1 MKMLQAYKSK
11 KYLTRMLLSVSVLMM
26 AVLIFAS
33 LALQYNAER
42 SSVRMQQDSSRKVM
56 NQIQYNV
63 SYMTEVLN
71 NLALSLYLDPN
82 IMPLFTLPSYD
93 EMTVIRSM
101 NSLKQAYLSSSFLH
115 SIVVYNGFDD
125 QLYPVGQ
132 LSANKPDAGMADQ
145 LATLLKREEK
155 LPRMKLIPMNFSGR
169 ERQVDFFSLVVY
181 QNFGAVNNGRE
192 SALVVNI
199 KPEWL
204 YDNLQSVNVFDDPA
218 RSGLFILDADGG
230 VIMSGGGAIPADT
243 GRLGEELVRHA
254 GAVGSEPF
262 GSFTGRLG
270 EDDKQLVTY
279 MKLRDSDWMIV
290 SVQPYEVVLGGIRE
304 MRATSIAVIV
314 VVLLLGVALSFLIA
328 HKLYRPIERLISQ
341 IGLKPGEAQAGE
353 GGPRVGDEL
362 SAVATVYS
370 SMLQKLHWASSEQD
384 KQKRIVKN
392 YHLRTLVANSPS
404 LSRAEFVDNIALNGL
419 QIDPDGPYRLV
430 LIKVD
435 GYADYV
441 RGTTPGQR
449 SLYSFA
455 IANIAEE
462 LMKPGPYRCEIAD
475 MRGDHVAMLV
485 SPAGTGAD
493 TEALTQ
499 LLRGIQEVV
508 GSYYKLSLS
517 MTVSGSCDSHV
528 GITERY
534 GEAIRL
540 SQYKLLLGHRAI
552 ITPEAVGERARQA
565 EYEFPAEAEKKLVE
579 SIRANHPEESERAV
593 DLMLSG
599 LAGCQYDHIVHG
611 ILHLVDLLKS
621 AVRDLNRNR
630 IVSLPVDLGSL
641 SREALEKETME
652 EVRELILG
660 VCREVHDKLSRVDG
674 DKNAA
679 LTDAIK
685 EMIEANYKDSNLS
698 LQGIAAMLH
707 LTPAYVGRIFK
718 TSEFVSVGEYMNE
731 VRLRHAQAYL
741 ETKSFSIK
749 EVMEL
754 VGYVNESTFFKLFKK
769 TFGVTPKEYRLK
781 KVLE

>member
-11 KYLTRMLLSVSVLMM
+11 KYLTRMLMSVSVLMI
-26 AVLIFAS
+26 AVLVFAS

-63 SYMTEVLN
+63 SYMTEALN
-71 NLALSLYLDPN
+71 NLAVSLFMDPN
-82 IMPLFTLPSYD
+82 ISPLFTLPSYD

-115 SIVVYNGFDD
+115 SILVYNGYDD
-125 QLYPVGQ
+125 QVYPVGQ
-132 LSANKPDAGMADQ
+132 LSLNKPDAAMADG
-145 LATLLKREEK
+145 LVSLLKREEK
-155 LPRMKLIPMNFSGR
+155 LPRMKLLPMNFSGNA
-169 ERQVDFFSLVVY
+169 EKIDFFSIVLY
-181 QNFGAVNNGRE
+181 QNFGAVRSGRE

-218 RSGLFILDADGG
+218 RSGLYMLDASGD
-230 VIMSGGGAIPADT
+230 VIMSGGGAAMADMK
-243 GRLGEELVRHA
+243 RLDEALARRAYA
-254 GAVGSEPF
+254 GMASF
-262 GSFTGRLG
+262 GSFTGKLG
-270 EDDKQLVTY
+270 GSTKQLVTY
-279 MKLRDSDWMIV
+279 MSMKDTDWKIV
-290 SVQPYEVVLGGIRE
+290 SVQPYSVVTGSIRE
-304 MRATSIAVIV
+304 MRATSVVVIA
-314 VVLLLGVALSFLIA
+314 VVLLLGVLLTFLIA
-328 HKLYRPIERLISQ
+328 HKLYRPIERMFSQ
-341 IGLKPGEAQAGE
+341 IGIKPGEAQGSDAGA
-353 GGPRVGDEL
+353 RQDDEF
-362 SAVATVYS
+362 STVATVYS
-370 SMLQKLHWASSEQD
+370 SMLEKLHWASSEQD
-384 KQKRIVKN
+384 KQKRIVRN

-404 LSRAEFVDNIALNGL
+404 LSREEFQDNIALNGL
-419 QIDPDGPYRLV
+419 DIDPAGPYRLV
-430 LIKVD
+430 VVKVD
-435 GYADYV
+435 GFAEYE
-441 RGTTPGQR
+441 RSTTPGQR
-449 SLYSFA
+449 ALHTFA
-455 IANIAEE
+455 VGNIAEE
-462 LMKPGPYRCEIAD
+462 IMRPGPYRCEIAD

-485 SPAGTGAD
+485 SPAGEGAD
-493 TEALTQ
+493 TETLTR
-499 LLRGIQEVV
+499 LLRRVQEVV
-508 GSYYKLSLS
+508 GSYYRLSLS
-517 MTVSGSCDSHV
+517 LTVSGSCDSHV

-540 SQYKLLLGHRAI
+540 SRYKLLFGHRAI
-552 ITPEAVGERARQA
+552 LTPEAVGERTRKT
-565 EYEFPAEAEKKLVE
+565 EYDAPAEAEKKLVE
-579 SIRANHPEESERAV
+579 SIRANRPEDSANAADAIV
-593 DLMLSG
+593 QG
-599 LAGCQYDHIVHG
+599 LASCHFDHIVHG

-630 IVSLPVDLGSL
+630 LVSLPIDLSSL
-641 SREALEKETME
+641 SKEALEKETME
-652 EVRELILG
+652 EVRELIG
-660 VCREVHDKLSRVDG
+660 AAIREIHDKLSRTDA

-685 EMIEANYKDSNLS
+685 EMIEINYKDSNLS

-741 ETKSFSIK
+741 ETKGFSIK

>member
-1 MKMLQAYKSK
+1 MLQAYKSK
-11 KYLTRMLLSVSVLMM
+11 KYLTRMLLSVSVLMIV
-26 AVLIFAS
+26 VLIFAS

-42 SSVRMQQDSSRKVM
+42 SSVRMQQEASRKVM

-63 SYMTEVLN
+63 TYMTEVLN

-115 SIVVYNGFDD
+115 SIMVYNGFDD
-125 QLYPVGQ
+125 QTYPVGQ
-132 LSANKPDAGMADQ
+132 LSLNKPDAAMADR
-145 LATLLKREEK
+145 LVSLLNRKEK

-169 ERQVDFFSLVVY
+169 ERQVDFFSLVIY

-192 SALVVNI
+192 SALVLNI

-204 YDNLQSVNVFDDPA
+204 YDNLESVNVFDEPA
-218 RSGLFILDADGG
+218 RSGLLILDASGET
-230 VIMSGGGAIPADT
+230 IMSGSGEMPFDAELLGAET
-243 GRLGEELVRHA
+243 VRHA
-254 GAVGSEPF
+254 GTGAEAF
-262 GSFTGRLG
+262 GSFTGKLG
-270 EDDKQLVTY
+270 QGDKQLVTY
-279 MKLRDSDWMIV
+279 MKLRDSDWTIV
-290 SVQPYEVVLGGIRE
+290 SVQPYDVVLGGIRE
-304 MRATSIAVIV
+304 MRATSVAVIA
-314 VVLLLGVALSFLIA
+314 VVLLLGVVMSFLMA

-341 IGLKPGEAQAGE
+341 LGLKPGETQASD
-353 GGPRVGDEL
+353 GGPRAGDEL

-370 SMLQKLHWASSEQD
+370 SMLQKLHWASNEQD

-404 LSRAEFVDNIALNGL
+404 LSREEFLDNIELNGL

-430 LIKVD
+430 VIKVD
-435 GYADYV
+435 GYAEYV
-441 RGTTPGQR
+441 RETTPGQR

-455 IANIAEE
+455 IGNIAEE
-462 LMKPGPYRCEIAD
+462 LMRPGPFRCEIAD

-485 SPAGTGAD
+485 SPAGEGAD
-493 TEALTQ
+493 TEALAR

-517 MTVSGSCDSHV
+517 LTVSGSCDSHA
-528 GITERY
+528 GISERY

-552 ITPEAVGERARQA
+552 ITPEAVDEQARLA
-565 EYEFPAEAEKKLVE
+565 EYDFPAETEKKLIE
-579 SIRANHPEESERAV
+579 SIRANRPEESERSV
-593 DLMLSG
+593 DLLLSR
-599 LAGCQYDHIVHG
+599 LSGCQYDHIVHG

-652 EVRELILG
+652 EVRDLVVG
-660 VCREVHDKLSRVDG
+660 VCREVHDKLSRMDG

-718 TSEFVSVGEYMNE
+718 TSEFVSVGEYMND

-741 ETKSFSIK
+741 ETKGFSIK

>member
-11 KYLTRMLLSVSVLMM
+11 KYLTRMLLSVSVLMI
-26 AVLIFAS
+26 AVLVFAS

-71 NLALSLYLDPN
+71 NLAVSLFMDPN
-82 IMPLFTLPSYD
+82 ISPLFTLPSYD

-115 SIVVYNGFDD
+115 SIVVYNGYDD
-125 QLYPVGQ
+125 QVYPVGQ
-132 LSANKPDAGMADQ
+132 LSMNKPDAEMADG
-145 LATLLKREEK
+145 LVSLLKREDK
-155 LPRMKLIPMNFSGR
+155 LPRMKLLPMNFSGIAGK
-169 ERQVDFFSLVVY
+169 VDFFSIVLY
-181 QNFGAVNNGRE
+181 QNFGAVRSGRE

-199 KPEWL
+199 KPQWL
-204 YDNLQSVNVFDDPA
+204 YDNLQTVNVFDDPA
-218 RSGLFILDADGG
+218 RSSLYMLDGSGD
-230 VIMSGGGAIPADT
+230 VMMSGGGAATADT
-243 GRLGEELVRHA
+243 KRLAEALTQQADKGQT
-254 GAVGSEPF
+254 SF
-262 GSFTGRLG
+262 GSFTGKLG
-270 EDDKQLVTY
+270 GSEKQLVTY
-279 MKLRDSDWMIV
+279 MRMKDTDWKIV
-290 SVQPYEVVLGGIRE
+290 SVQPYDVVTGGIRE
-304 MRATSIAVIV
+304 MRATSVAVIAV
-314 VVLLLGVALSFLIA
+314 VLFLGVMLSFLIA
-328 HKLYRPIERLISQ
+328 HKLYRPIERMFNR
-341 IGLKPGEAQAGE
+341 IGIKPGEPQANDTGA
-353 GGPRVGDEL
+353 RRNDEFE
-362 SAVATVYS
+362 AVATVYS
-370 SMLQKLHWASSEQD
+370 SMLEKLHWASSEQD
-384 KQKRIVKN
+384 KQKRIVRN

-404 LSRAEFVDNIALNGL
+404 LSREEFQENIALNGL
-419 QIDPDGPYRLV
+419 DIDPAGPYRLV
-430 LIKVD
+430 VVKVD
-435 GYADYV
+435 GFAEYE
-441 RGTTPGQR
+441 RTTTPGQR
-449 SLYSFA
+449 ALHSFA
-455 IANIAEE
+455 IGNIAEE
-462 LMKPGPYRCEIAD
+462 IMRPGPYRCEIAD

-485 SPAGTGAD
+485 SPAGEGAD
-493 TEALTQ
+493 TDALTR
-499 LLRGIQEVV
+499 LLRRIQEVV

-517 MTVSGSCDSHV
+517 LTVSGCCDSHV

-540 SQYKLLLGHRAI
+540 SQYKLLFGHRAI
-552 ITPEAVGERARQA
+552 LTPEAVGERKRQT
-565 EYEFPAEAEKKLVE
+565 EYDFPAEAEKKLVE
-579 SIRANHPEESERAV
+579 SIRANHPAESV
-593 DLMLSG
+593 DAADAILQG
-599 LAGCQYDHIVHG
+599 LEACHFDHIVHG

-630 IVSLPVDLGSL
+630 LISLPVDLGSL

-652 EVRELILG
+652 EVRELIG
-660 VCREVHDKLSRVDG
+660 AAIREIHDKLSRTDA

-685 EMIEANYKDSNLS
+685 EMIQTNYKDSNLS

-731 VRLRHAQAYL
+731 VRLRHAQSYL
-741 ETKSFSIK
+741 ETKGFSIK

-769 TFGVTPKEYRLK
+769 SFGVTPKEYRLK

>member
-11 KYLTRMLLSVSVLMM
+11 KYLTRMLLSVSVLMI
-26 AVLIFAS
+26 AVLVFAS

-63 SYMTEVLN
+63 SYMTEALN
-71 NLALSLYLDPN
+71 NLAVSLFMDPN
-82 IMPLFTLPSYD
+82 ISPLFTLPSYD

-115 SIVVYNGFDD
+115 SILVYNGYDD
-125 QLYPVGQ
+125 QVYPVGQ
-132 LSANKPDAGMADQ
+132 LSLNKPEAAMADG
-145 LATLLKREEK
+145 LVSLLKREEK
-155 LPRMKLIPMNFSGR
+155 LPRMKLLPMNFSGNA
-169 ERQVDFFSLVVY
+169 EKIDFFSIVLY
-181 QNFGAVNNGRE
+181 QNFGAVRNGRE

-218 RSGLFILDADGG
+218 RSGLYMLDASGD
-230 VIMSGGGAIPADT
+230 VMMSGGGGAATADAK
-243 GRLGEELVRHA
+243 RLAEALSSRTKA
-254 GAVGSEPF
+254 NLASF
-262 GSFTGRLG
+262 GSFTGKLG
-270 EDDKQLVTY
+270 GSEKKLVTFMS
-279 MKLRDSDWMIV
+279 MKDTDWKIV
-290 SVQPYEVVLGGIRE
+290 SVQPYDVVTGGIRE
-304 MRATSIAVIV
+304 MRATSVAVIA
-314 VVLLLGVALSFLIA
+314 VVLLLGVLLTFLIA
-328 HKLYRPIERLISQ
+328 HKLYRPIERMFSQ
-341 IGLKPGEAQAGE
+341 IGIKPGESQGRDATA
-353 GGPRVGDEL
+353 RHNDEF

-370 SMLQKLHWASSEQD
+370 SMLEKLHWASSEQD
-384 KQKRIVKN
+384 KQKRIVRN
-392 YHLRTLVANSPS
+392 YHLRTLVADSPS
-404 LSRAEFVDNIALNGL
+404 LSREEFQDNIALNGL
-419 QIDPDGPYRLV
+419 DIDPAGPYRLV
-430 LIKVD
+430 VVKVD
-435 GYADYV
+435 GFAEYE
-441 RGTTPGQR
+441 RTTTPGQR
-449 SLYSFA
+449 ALYTFA
-455 IANIAEE
+455 IGNIAEE
-462 LMKPGPYRCEIAD
+462 IMRPGPYRCEIAD

-485 SPAGTGAD
+485 SPAGKGAD
-493 TEALTQ
+493 TETLTR
-499 LLRGIQEVV
+499 LLRRVQEVV

-517 MTVSGSCDSHV
+517 LTVSGSCDSHV

-540 SQYKLLLGHRAI
+540 SQYKLLFGHRAI
-552 ITPEAVGERARQA
+552 LTPEAVGERMRKT
-565 EYEFPAEAEKKLVE
+565 EYDAPAEAEKKLVE
-579 SIRANHPEESERAV
+579 SIRANRPEDSAAAADAIV
-593 DLMLSG
+593 QG
-599 LAGCQYDHIVHG
+599 LEACHFDHIVHG

-630 IVSLPVDLGSL
+630 LVSLPIDLSSL

-652 EVRELILG
+652 EVRELIG
-660 VCREVHDKLSRVDG
+660 AAIREIHDKLSRTDA

-685 EMIEANYKDSNLS
+685 EMIETNYKDSNLS

-718 TSEFVSVGEYMNE
+718 TSEFVSVGEYMND

-741 ETKSFSIK
+741 ETKGFSIK